1 MQSRCPWGFPA
12 PVRCDL
18 VQLLHKCVWES
29 AVLKG
34 RWKVSTSL
42 SSFTWIQEAI
52 WNMVKHHESKYH
64 WEAPCSTH
72 HGYFLRLHG
81 GRKHYASSRLPS
93 CTLLKLRAFEARESP
108 RRPKVNLGFLF
119 RLVYRCIR
127 FVRPLA
133 IGVFQQVKEVV
144 AWNIRRLRPE
154 WQMHRCSQDIPAM
167 RLLPDVIRISSL
179 DQKFKCVSLARKQD
193 NMNSLL

>member
-52 WNMVKHHESKYH
+52 WNMVKHHDSKYH
-64 WEAPCSTH
+64 WEAPCSTHQCTH

-119 RLVYRCIR
+119 RLVYRCNADVYDLYDHWGFPAGQR
-127 FVRPLA
+127 SCCMEHSETAAR
-133 IGVFQQVKEVV
+133 V
-144 AWNIRRLRPE
+144 ADA
-154 WQMHRCSQDIPAM
+154 QMLSGHPGYATFARCH
-167 RLLPDVIRISSL
+167 
-179 DQKFKCVSLARKQD
+179 
-193 NMNSLL
+193 